1 MHGFNMTLT
10 IGAVLEE
17 ACDRGLRVDVET
29 ATGRVYES
37 VMVAALEQF
46 CVVLLDDGDEV
57 EDPLSWRADGRR
69 RARAHVV
76 SRDHVAGVSLDRAA
90 FLQIEPQTV
99 DLREHE
105 QPADAAYA
113 L

>member
-29 ATGRVYES
+29 VTGRVYES
-37 VMVAALEQF
+37 VLVAALEQF
-46 CVVLLDDGDEV
+46 CVVLLDDETDV
-57 EDPLSWRADGRR
+57 HDSLSWRPDGGR

-90 FLQIEPQTV
+90 FLQIEPRTV
-99 DLREHE
+99 DLREQD

>member
-1 MHGFNMTLT
+1 MHGINMTLT

-29 ATGRVYES
+29 VSGRLYES
-37 VMVAALEQF
+37 VLVAALEQF
-46 CVVLLDDGDEV
+46 CVVLLDDGDEGP
-57 EDPLSWRADGRR
+57 DAAPWRTDGRR
-69 RARAHVV
+69 RSRAHVV

-90 FLQIEPQTV
+90 FLQIEPHSV

-105 QPADAAYA
+105 QAASTAYA
-113 L
+113 V